1 MRLNFQQF
9 QKRTYLHFL
18 VYEEAAFAFICF
30 MNSSLAN
37 ELIAHAILR
46 MEENTPRI
54 EKCLHELTEE
64 EVWQRPNPSSN
75 SVGNLILHL
84 CGNITQYVISSLG
97 GKPDLRERDAEF
109 SATGGLSK
117 QALIDKLKATVD
129 GAVQVI
135 QNISDEELLR
145 VRAVQAYE
153 FSGAGNIIHVVEH
166 YSYHTGQIAFWTKLL
181 KNKDLGFFA
190 GVDLNQKGDNKP

>member
-1 MRLNFQQF
+1 M
-9 QKRTYLHFL
+9 
-18 VYEEAAFAFICF
+18 
-30 MNSSLAN
+30 
-37 ELIAHAILR
+37 
-46 MEENTPRI
+46 
-54 EKCLHELTEE
+54 
-64 EVWQRPNPSSN
+64 
-75 SVGNLILHL
+75 
-84 CGNITQYVISSLG
+84 
-97 GKPDLRERDAEF
+97 
-109 SATGGLSK
+109 
-117 QALIDKLKATVD
+117 
-129 GAVQVI
+129 I